1 MPVLLAFYAH
11 DGVGV
16 LNSMLRLFCED
27 FQREPKTEGEKARA
41 KVALFGLRKILDLYA
56 LIVNGKAINESASLF
71 SLVSRGTERR
81 PDVAIP
87 HQLTVEIRFAVLP
100 VMRQL
105 WESSLIEKASEEI
118 LIKVIDVLKA
128 ISQRDNEATSHKG
141 DRVSMEAIAACSAL
155 LLTSV

>member
-11 DGVGV
+11 DGVGI

-27 FQREPKTEGEKARA
+27 FQREPKTEGEKSKA

-56 LIVNGKAINESASLF
+56 LIVSGKAINESASQYSF
-71 SLVSRGTERR
+71 VSRGTERR
-81 PDVAIP
+81 PDVTIP
-87 HQLTVEIRFAVLP
+87 PQLTVEIRSAVLP

-105 WESSLIEKASEEI
+105 WDSSLIEKASEEI

-128 ISQRDNEATSHKG
+128 VSQCDHEAPAHKG
-141 DRVSMEAIAACSAL
+141 DRVSIKTNVVRRTLS
-155 LLTSV
+155 LTFV